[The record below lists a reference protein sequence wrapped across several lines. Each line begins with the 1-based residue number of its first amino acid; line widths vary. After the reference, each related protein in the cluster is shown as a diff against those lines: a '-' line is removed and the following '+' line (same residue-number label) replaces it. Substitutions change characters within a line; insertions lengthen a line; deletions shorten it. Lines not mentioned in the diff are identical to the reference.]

1 MLITGFIGS
10 SIFMFSN
17 AFSPNV
23 LMFIATKL
31 IYGVFYT
38 MTYLGGMVYVL
49 EISPCDWRTYA
60 SFGYEINDVVGQM
73 TLAMISYFVRDWKY
87 LTIVCSLLFIPFAVL
102 TFFID
107 ESPQLRLDGIS
118 LEILKSLNLTKP

>member
-1 MLITGFIGS
+1 
-10 SIFMFSN
+10 
-17 AFSPNV
+17 
-23 LMFIATKL
+23 
-31 IYGVFYT
+31 